1 MMKKV
6 KWTCSNFENR
16 VAHLV
21 ILGLKIAL
29 LALKV
34 MQWKILQ
41 KGTDSGHSKF
51 KATIVVQT
59 FWSGQT
65 CLGVIVL

>member
-6 KWTCSNFENR
+6 KWTSLKFENR
-16 VAHLV
+16 VAHLE

-34 MQWKILQ
+34 MQWPILL
-41 KGTDSGHSKF
+41 KGTDLGHSKF
-51 KATIVVQT
+51 KA
-59 FWSGQT
+59 S
-65 CLGVIVL
+65 L

>member
-6 KWTCSNFENR
+6 KWTCQSSKIDKIECHFLE
-16 VAHLV
+16 

-34 MQWKILQ
+34 RYWQILL
-41 KGTDSGHSKF
+41 KGTDLGHSKF
-51 KATIVVQT
+51 KA
-59 FWSGQT
+59 S
-65 CLGVIVL
+65 L